1 MADLCLP
8 FRDILQQ
15 MNCSFLT
22 ISKNQGMVEVEETT
36 LEALLG
42 TGSGCFKGM
51 TQASSRE
58 KAERQIKPDT
68 GHLQYCEEKW
78 KLF

>member
-22 ISKNQGMVEVEETT
+22 ISKNKGVVEVEEAT

-42 TGSGCFKGM
+42 TDSGCLKGM
-51 TQASSRE
+51 TQASS
-58 KAERQIKPDT
+58 
-68 GHLQYCEEKW
+68 C
-78 KLF
+78 